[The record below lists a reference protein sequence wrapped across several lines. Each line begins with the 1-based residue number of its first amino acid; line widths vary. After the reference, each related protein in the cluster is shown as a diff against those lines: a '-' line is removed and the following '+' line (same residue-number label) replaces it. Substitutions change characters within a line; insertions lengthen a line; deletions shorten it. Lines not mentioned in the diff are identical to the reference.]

1 MEMNNEL
8 INNNCF
14 CSQYLTKFIGIK
26 SATINQLL
34 SNDYD
39 SIQALLAFDLSLDLE
54 RLPNVSMGQKSL
66 LRKALIRLKQEFEQ
80 RINNDLNDCN
90 LNHNSNTNEFKL
102 NSTPINDNKNSF
114 GFVDNHYSFNELIET
129 ALTNNFMAINGHDL
143 IRDRVG
149 LGFTLSPVTKKEEIS
164 GDIDPEVEHNVNES
178 QENDRKSI
186 NSSVDVLTP
195 TSNKKK
201 KRKTKR
207 FRYTMKRRRRMSNN
221 DMSGSNNRSNRTLVI
236 DIDSQIDGI
245 FGFIQ
250 VFNFLINF

>member
-1 MEMNNEL
+1 MENNNEL
-8 INNNCF
+8 INSNCF

-26 SATINQLL
+26 SATINELL
-34 SNDYD
+34 NNDYD
-39 SIQALLAFDLSLDLE
+39 SIQALLAFDTSLDLE

-80 RINNDLNDCN
+80 RINDLNDCN
-90 LNHNSNTNEFKL
+90 SNHNSNTNEFKL
-102 NSTPINDNKNSF
+102 NSTPINDNNNSF

-129 ALTNNFMAINGHDL
+129 ALTKNFINGHDL

-149 LGFTLSPVTKKEEIS
+149 LGFTLSPVTKREEIS
-164 GDIDPEVEHNVNES
+164 GQIDLEVQHNVNES
-178 QENDRKSI
+178 QENDTKLI
-186 NSSVDVLTP
+186 NRAVDVLTP
-195 TSNKKK
+195 TSSKKK

-207 FRYTMKRRRRMSNN
+207 FKYTMRRRRRMSSNN
-221 DMSGSNNRSNRTLVI
+221 MSGSNNRENRTLVI

-250 VFNFLINF
+250 VFNFLN